1 MAHRTMSACGGVG
14 LGKFEREA
22 DVGRRVNVGNGG
34 RDVGAC
40 FHGGTGW
47 KNKKAQAREHLGQ
60 SRLRLENCYLREV
73 SSRDANRPRLVII
86 LRDSVCL
93 IAMEDFMMPRNVP

>member
-1 MAHRTMSACGGVG
+1 MGSDQTAV
-14 LGKFEREA
+14 
-22 DVGRRVNVGNGG
+22 
-34 RDVGAC
+34 
-40 FHGGTGW
+40 GGTGW

-86 LRDSVCL
+86 RRDSVCL
-93 IAMEDFMMPRNVP
+93 IAMEDFMTRRNMPYQRPWFKPISTRHPFTEMRNAIT